1 MALLR
6 SASPKLDGG
15 CDKPSPPASTFLF
28 TAFVMYAVARAVDE
42 DRILHA
48 YRWRNQLI
56 SFHDVDV
63 NTQIEVEAE
72 EPKDREVDDHP
83 GGQPQEWGG
92 DIGRDHAQWRSH
104 GHQPGRRF
112 AGPLRQDQSMDERT
126 AAAATAMGGVEATPE
141 NYKNPTLRIDQRID
155 DLLRRMT
162 LGEKA
167 GMLFQT
173 MIVVGSGDLAERNSA
188 FRVESAEHMINNQLL
203 THFNVVR
210 AADDASALADW
221 HNRLQELAA
230 NTRLGIPITLSTDP
244 RNHFTENVGTAATA
258 GTFSQW
264 PETLGLAAVGSSELV
279 ERFADIARQEYL
291 AVGLRLALHP
301 QIDLATEPRWSRISG
316 GFGEDADLTSMLV
329 EAYIRGF
336 QGEQL
341 GPESVSTMTKH
352 FPGGGPQK
360 DGEDPHFAYGREQV
374 YPGDNF
380 EYHLKPFRAAIA
392 AGAAQIMPY
401 YGMPVGT
408 QYDEVAFAFNK
419 AIITD
424 LLRGELGFDGIVCT
438 DWGLITDTT
447 ILGQPMPA
455 RAWGVEHLDEL
466 TRVEMILNAGCDQ
479 FGGEA
484 RPELV
489 VQLVEQGRISEERLD
504 VSVRRLLLEKFILG
518 LFDNPYVDPDQAAAT
533 VGKAEF
539 VAAGADAQRR
549 AYTLLTNHDQILPL
563 RKGRRIYLEGVSED
577 VASAYGQVVDNPA
590 DADVALLRLKAPYQP
605 RPGGFEAMFHAGSL
619 AFPTA
624 ERDHHARICF
634 TVPTII
640 DIYLDRPAVL
650 TDLADQAA
658 ALLGSYGSSDEAFLD
673 IVFGAARPEGSL
685 PFDMP
690 RSMAAVETSR
700 SDVPFDTADP
710 LFRFGY
716 GLRYGDAY

>member
-1 MALLR
+1 MCSIATRELVR
-6 SASPKLDGG
+6 NDQGM
-15 CDKPSPPASTFLF
+15 TER
-28 TAFVMYAVARAVDE
+28 RA
-42 DRILHA
+42 
-48 YRWRNQLI
+48 
-56 SFHDVDV
+56 
-63 NTQIEVEAE
+63 AE
-72 EPKDREVDDHP
+72 TV
-83 GGQPQEWGG
+83 
-92 DIGRDHAQWRSH
+92 
-104 GHQPGRRF
+104 
-112 AGPLRQDQSMDERT
+112 
-126 AAAATAMGGVEATPE
+126 
-141 NYKNPTLRIDQRID
+141 DQRAD
-155 DLLRRMT
+155 DLLHRMT
-162 LGEKA
+162 LAEKA

-173 MIVVGSGDLAERNSA
+173 MIVVGSGDLAERNST
-188 FRVESAEHMINNQLL
+188 FRVASAEHMINSQLL

-210 AADDASALADW
+210 AAEDAWALADW

-230 NTRLGIPITLSTDP
+230 STRLGIPITLSTDP

-258 GTFSQW
+258 GSFSQW
-264 PETLGLAAVGSSELV
+264 PETLGLAAIGSYELV

-316 GFGEDADLTSMLV
+316 GFGEDADLASALV
-329 EAYIRGF
+329 QAYIRGF

-374 YPGDNF
+374 YPGNNF

-438 DWGLITDTT
+438 DWGLVTGTT

-455 RAWGVEHLDEL
+455 RAWGVEHLA
-466 TRVEMILNAGCDQ
+466 RVEMILNAGCDQ

-489 VQLVEQGRISEERLD
+489 VQLVEQGRITEERID
-504 VSVRRLLLEKFILG
+504 ASVRRLLREKFVLG
-518 LFDNPYVDPDQAAAT
+518 LFDDPYVDPDHAAAT
-533 VGKAEF
+533 VGRAEF
-539 VAAGADAQRR
+539 LTAGADAHRR

-563 RKGRRIYLEGVSED
+563 RKGRRIYLEGISEA
-577 VASAYGQVVDNPA
+577 VASAYGEVVADPA
-590 DADVALLRLKAPYQP
+590 AADVALLRLKAPYEP

-619 AFPTA
+619 EFPAA
-624 ERDHHARICF
+624 ERDHHAAICSA
-634 TVPTII
+634 VPTII
-640 DIYLDRPAVL
+640 DVYLDRPAVL
-650 TDLADQAA
+650 TDLARGASA
-658 ALLGSYGSSDEAFLD
+658 VLGSYGSSDGAFLD
-673 IVFGAARPEGSL
+673 VVFGTAQPEGSL
-685 PFDMP
+685 PFDLP
-690 RSMAAVETSR
+690 RSMAAVEASR

-710 LFRFGY
+710 LFTFGH
-716 GLRYGDAY
+716 GLRYGDGY

>member
-1 MALLR
+1 MEAATTAAGNAKEALEDYR
-6 SASPKLDGG
+6 NPK
-15 CDKPSPPASTFLF
+15 S
-28 TAFVMYAVARAVDE
+28 RVD
-42 DRILHA
+42 R
-48 YRWRNQLI
+48 R
-56 SFHDVDV
+56 
-63 NTQIEVEAE
+63 
-72 EPKDREVDDHP
+72 VDDLV
-83 GGQPQEWGG
+83 Q
-92 DIGRDHAQWRSH
+92 
-104 GHQPGRRF
+104 
-112 AGPLRQDQSMDERT
+112 
-126 AAAATAMGGVEATPE
+126 
-141 NYKNPTLRIDQRID
+141 
-155 DLLRRMT
+155 RMT
-162 LGEKA
+162 LAEKA
-167 GMLFQT
+167 GMLFQA
-173 MIVVGSGDLAERNSA
+173 MIVVGSGDLAEQSSTLRA
-188 FRVESAEHMINNQLL
+188 QSAEHMINNQLL

-210 AADDASALADW
+210 AADDARALAGW

-230 NTRLGIPITLSTDP
+230 GTRLGIPITLSTDP

-258 GTFSQW
+258 GSFSQW
-264 PETLGLAAVGSSELV
+264 PETLGLAAIGSSELV

-316 GFGEDADLTSMLV
+316 GFGEDADLTSTLV
-329 EAYIRGF
+329 QAYIRGF

-352 FPGGGPQK
+352 FPGGGPQL

-380 EYHLKPFRAAIA
+380 EYHLKPFCAAIA

-438 DWGLITDTT
+438 DWGLVTDTT

-466 TRVEMILNAGCDQ
+466 SRVEMILNAGCDQ

-489 VQLVEQGRISEERLD
+489 IQLVEQGRIAEERID
-504 VSVRRLLLEKFILG
+504 VSVRRLLREKFILG
-518 LFDNPYVDPDQAAAT
+518 LFDDPYVDPDHAAAT

-539 VAAGADAQRR
+539 VAAGMDAQRR

-563 RKGRRIYLEGVSED
+563 RKGRRIYLEGVSEH
-577 VASAYGQVVDNPA
+577 VASSYGEVVDNPA
-590 DADVALLRLKAPYQP
+590 DADAALLRLKAPYEP

-619 AFPTA
+619 EFPAA
-624 ERDHHARICF
+624 ERDHHASICSA
-634 TVPTII
+634 VPTIV
-640 DIYLDRPAVL
+640 DVYLDRPAVL
-650 TDLADQAA
+650 SDLAREAA

-673 IVFGAARPEGSL
+673 IVFGTAQPEGSL
-685 PFDMP
+685 PFDLP
-690 RSMAAVETSR
+690 RSMTAVEASR
-700 SDVPFDTADP
+700 SDVAFDTEDP
-710 LFRFGY
+710 LFSFGH
-716 GLRYGDAY
+716 GMRYGHAY